1 MNQKK
6 LGEGCHRVYSP
17 GPANQNEKSAH
28 MLKNLIGCSTLADD
42 GGKEE
47 EEEDEEEGE
56 QVDEVLLADVPPHLQ
71 FHLAQLLPQLP

>member
-1 MNQKK
+1 
-6 LGEGCHRVYSP
+6 
-17 GPANQNEKSAH
+17 

-42 GGKEE
+42 GGKKEK
-47 EEEDEEEGE
+47 EEDEEEGE